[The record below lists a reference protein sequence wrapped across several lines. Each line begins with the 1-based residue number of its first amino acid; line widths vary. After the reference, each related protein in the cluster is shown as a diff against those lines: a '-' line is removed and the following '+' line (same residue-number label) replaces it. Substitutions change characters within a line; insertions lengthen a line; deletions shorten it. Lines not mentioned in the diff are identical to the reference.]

1 MEAIM
6 AIFHSKYGT
15 GLVVHGLSTDS
26 RTVDLAVN
34 GGGPTSQRFL
44 ILTTVKKQRYSYCV
58 VRARSYTHAL
68 GLALKEHDRLGH
80 PRPQL
85 CGVIGEAE
93 NEVSGGTC
101 LVCLEFHRG
110 SKGVWQITRPVLFFP
125 SDGFHGLARQIV
137 EALGQR
143 RGAADSRAQLASDR

>member
-1 MEAIM
+1 MQPAGRTEAI
-6 AIFHSKYGT
+6 
-15 GLVVHGLSTDS
+15 
-26 RTVDLAVN
+26 
-34 GGGPTSQRFL
+34 
-44 ILTTVKKQRYSYCV
+44 
-58 VRARSYTHAL
+58 
-68 GLALKEHDRLGH
+68 
-80 PRPQL
+80 PQL
-85 CGVIGEAE
+85 MPAAIGGAPSRRHLCRERNTSLVWSQPTETFWNCGVIGEAE